1 MHPAQPSQSAQLAKT
16 GTGTDV
22 KTFATAVLLTF
33 GAGMLA
39 MVGWG
44 LLGSGFGFFLGLVA
58 AGFGLYWWHSL
69 HGSLI
74 SAKLPARSV
83 VLLFV
88 ADAILMVALLLLAR

>member
-1 MHPAQPSQSAQLAKT
+1 MSTHPAQPANT
-16 GTGTDV
+16 GIGTDV

-33 GAGMLA
+33 GAGMLG

-58 AGFGLYWWHSL
+58 AGFGIYWWHSL
-69 HGSLI
+69 HGSVI
-74 SAKLPARSV
+74 SSTLPVRSV

-88 ADAILMVALLLLAR
+88 VDALLMGALLLMVG